1 MIATWIKSRKP
12 HYKQTGNHG
21 YRYGNA
27 PVTQW
32 FKKQFAPEK
41 MLMRI
46 D

>member
-1 MIATWIKSRKP
+1 LKKIQEIEQAASRR
-12 HYKQTGNHG
+12 TGNHG

-27 PVTQW
+27 PVTLW

-41 MLMRI
+41 MLMGI